1 MEILKILFQGIKK
14 TELKKEFLYII
25 SISLVVAFFELL
37 GLGAFSYLMTV
48 IFSEGNSSNN
58 IFSSITSLEK
68 IEINKNQIVIIF
80 VILFIVNIF
89 FSFVGNYLIQKI
101 IVKKYHHFR
110 TFVFNEYI
118 KKKMNEMTS
127 VNLNQLINKINID
140 PGKFLNTGFGSL
152 CLILKNLIIISI
164 ILSYLIYFNIYT
176 IYILIFFIC
185 VFAIFLIPQINNI
198 FKKISILERS
208 YNIKSFMSPA
218 SIIQNFKEIKL
229 FFAENFFAKKFY
241 ESSNKLYRTQLK
253 LTIMRNI
260 PKPFIELCL
269 ILIIGVFFINF
280 SKTNSKDETFIFF
293 STLVFALIRLIPY
306 VIQIVR
312 SFTEILGAQEYFLNF
327 LDSDYPKVRLNKKAV
342 IDAITS
348 NQNFGELKS
357 ELNFDIKNLRFKDV
371 KFSFK
376 DKIIFNELNLNINKG
391 EKILIFG
398 DSGEGKSVL
407 FDLICGFREPSFG
420 EILMNGEK
428 INHKSLKL
436 LQRKIGLISQNI
448 PLINSSII
456 ENVGFGKKIS
466 EIDVKKVK
474 ESLNLAGLE
483 EFCND
488 QKLLNFIINSDFRNI
503 SEGQAKRLGLARLMY
518 FDKKII
524 LLDETTA
531 NLDKKLEK
539 EILGDLLKKADLT
552 FILVSHDPYLRDFF
566 EKIYKLENKKLL
578 EVKK

>member
-518 FDKKII
+518 
-524 LLDETTA
+524 
-531 NLDKKLEK
+531 
-539 EILGDLLKKADLT
+539 LLKKADLT